1 MTEHENTLLEWH
13 AEHGLEGLMHH
24 KRFRKL
30 CDEHVN
36 DNGFNATLDR
46 IQELQRAIERSV
58 EAPGLTPRGQVE
70 AALKLVSNLRG
81 DKERADLFERLVE
94 LRCAKRWGDVYAK
107 YFAKAAPKVRSWH
120 HYFLSFTSHS
130 EDGAD
135 LAINQAYRKLI
146 RAYLRREVGPKE
158 AATTN
163 LFAELL
169 DRLLRDDQL
178 KGFYYVKHQDSR
190 DVEKMLKEEAER
202 SFAFVQIV
210 ERKMFGDRSPNYC
223 FIEYGAA
230 GSDPEKD
237 LIFVMPGPREEFIAE
252 DLVHFPLL
260 PWYERA
266 MSKQAVVVPEVKR
279 AAEADAAADHLR
291 REVIARVNIARLRV
305 YKEIPL

>member
-1 MTEHENTLLEWH
+1 
-13 AEHGLEGLMHH
+13 
-24 KRFRKL
+24 
-30 CDEHVN
+30 
-36 DNGFNATLDR
+36 
-46 IQELQRAIERSV
+46 
-58 EAPGLTPRGQVE
+58 
-70 AALKLVSNLRG
+70 
-81 DKERADLFERLVE
+81 
-94 LRCAKRWGDVYAK
+94 
-107 YFAKAAPKVRSWH
+107 
-120 HYFLSFTSHS
+120 
-130 EDGAD
+130 
-135 LAINQAYRKLI
+135 
-146 RAYLRREVGPKE
+146 
-158 AATTN
+158 
-163 LFAELL
+163 
-169 DRLLRDDQL
+169 
-178 KGFYYVKHQDSR
+178 
-190 DVEKMLKEEAER
+190 MLKEEAER